1 MHRTIFEPCFLKLLI
16 DLTFFRL
23 YCFTCGAYVVARSVL
38 PSSML
43 DLLVALFVLL
53 NWQQF
58 NVPYRYK
65 KEGQIWAKWCTALR
79 DRRLYC
85 SFVIAKK
92 LRLVYVISQKLSCI
106 WNWVVKSI
114 LCQTE
119 AYVFAICEC
128 EEAIY
133 LNFLICLPGAY
144 VFYEQVTAV
153 WMGLCEM
160 HRNCISWKWRQWRVQ
175 CVFRYISCKLSLP
188 YYLSFQI

>member
-1 MHRTIFEPCFLKLLI
+1 MQDFFLLCMHRTIFEPCFLKLLI

-23 YCFTCGAYVVARSVL
+23 YCFTCGVYVVARSVL

-79 DRRLYC
+79 DSRLYC

-92 LRLVYVISQKLSCI
+92 LRLVSVISQKLSCI
-106 WNWVVKSI
+106 WNWVVMYV

-119 AYVFAICEC
+119 AICEC
-128 EEAIY
+128 ELAIY
-133 LNFLICLPGAY
+133 LNSRI
-144 VFYEQVTAV
+144 
-153 WMGLCEM
+153 GLWFVKCE
-160 HRNCISWKWRQWRVQ
+160 
-175 CVFRYISCKLSLP
+175 
-188 YYLSFQI
+188 